1 LHFGKI
7 SNPKKNTGYNTQNL
21 NFRGVLFGFHSFF
34 HAWLN
39 RFMLFYK
46 HMLKMPL
53 YYINQKF
60 WNFHVKIKM
69 FLNISK
75 ENAF

>member
-34 HAWLN
+34 HAFN
-39 RFMLFYK
+39 S
-46 HMLKMPL
+46 
-53 YYINQKF
+53 INDTH
-60 WNFHVKIKM
+60 WNKVI
-69 FLNISK
+69 ISTYSWDGK
-75 ENAF
+75 SMHDLIDS